1 MKKAYIIPEI
11 QIYDA
16 DAEEMLAGSVDNDP
30 ASESP
35 DGILD
40 GNIRSDEYSDG
51 SGACAKQG
59 DFFCDNFEYELDF

>member
-16 DAEEMLAGSVDNDP
+16 DAEEMLTGSVDNDP
-30 ASESP
+30 EAETP

-40 GNIRSDEYSDG
+40 GSIRSDEYSDG
-51 SGACAKQG
+51 SGTCAKQG

>member
-16 DAEEMLAGSVDNDP
+16 DAEEMLAGSVNNDP
-30 ASESP
+30 GLETP
-35 DGILD
+35 DGILYD
-40 GNIRSDEYSDG
+40 NIASDEYSDG
-51 SGACAKQG
+51 SGSCAKPG

>member
-16 DAEEMLAGSVDNDP
+16 DAEEILAGSPPITTAGVEGPDTPEFDED
-30 ASESP
+30 ESNSV
-35 DGILD
+35 G
-40 GNIRSDEYSDG
+40 G
-51 SGACAKQG
+51 SCAKQG